1 VIRVKEI
8 THSKIEYLKLLIE
21 SPEGV
26 TSSEVEEVWD
36 DVTRGAARKALFRLF
51 KQGCAKRIKEGLE
64 YSYWITDRG
73 IEKYHH
79 LTRDET

>member
-1 VIRVKEI
+1 MVKEI
-8 THSKIEYLKLLIE
+8 VHSKIEYLELLIE

-26 TSSEVEEVWD
+26 TSSEVEEIWD

-51 KQGCAKRIKEGLE
+51 KHGCAKRCKEGE
-64 YSYWITDRG
+64 YRYWIEDRG

>member
-1 VIRVKEI
+1 M
-8 THSKIEYLKLLIE
+8 HSKIEYLELLIE

-26 TSSEVEEVWD
+26 TSSEVEEDWD
-36 DVTRGAARKALFRLF
+36 DVTRDAARKALFRLF
-51 KQGCAKRIKEGLE
+51 KHGCAERIKEGE
-64 YSYWITDRG
+64 YRYQITDRG